1 MIDLPFESTIGL
13 LAMLNRP
20 TLFALIVLAVVSRL
34 LPHPPNFVFVGALGL
49 LAGCHLRGVQ
59 VVLVPLVAM
68 LLSDIIGHVAA
79 VPGMG
84 FYHPL
89 VMVSVYV
96 GIALS
101 GVIGM
106 SLRRNRSA
114 LRIGAAGLAC
124 STSFFLLSNFGNW
137 AAGMYPATLAGL
149 ASCYTA
155 ALPFFQYTL
164 AGDLFYASITFG
176 SLALWQHAAQRG
188 VGRSLVRGLSAGQ

>member
-1 MIDLPFESTIGL
+1 MDLPFESTIGL
-13 LAMLNRP
+13 PAMLNRP

-34 LPHPPNFVFVGALGL
+34 LPHPPNFAFVGALGL

-68 LLSDIIGHVAA
+68 LVSDIIGHVAA

-89 VMVSVYV
+89 VMVTVYG

-106 SLRRNRSA
+106 SLRRKRSA

-149 ASCYTA
+149 VGCYTA

-176 SLALWQHAAQRG
+176 SLAVWQYAAQRG
-188 VGRSLVRGLSAGQ
+188 RGRSLVRSLSS